1 MLLDGLFLYC
11 IQNFLQQSIEL
22 FSFLWH
28 YIRYKT
34 ILGKNISRYGN
45 EQINLN
51 VINYG
56 GEEMKSFISLLIS
69 FIFMSIADSIDSAF
83 NYAISIDAI
92 VVCGSLFSVDL
103 ILKSISEIGIFTY
116 RTDRKNESAY
126 LIINV
131 IVGLILGAI
140 VFFLRNIIVNIFN
153 LNDIQRKLLSNVLA
167 LYIVYLTIGRLANA
181 IFEMVRLKDKLKLY
195 RKSLILYYVSLIA
208 LDFIAFIITKNLIVL
223 FIATIL
229 SWVIS
234 IIYMLYNLKLELILP
249 NGAILR
255 NVIKIGVPTCLERL
269 LSRIF
274 ILIYG
279 VLASNLGTEKYSV
292 HTVCYT
298 TILKLELIANA
309 FQATLMIELP
319 KYKNANEQYKHC
331 VAMKNKCFALIIF
344 LDYLLGALILV
355 ISHGSL
361 PIIDCFPYIIFY
373 SVGMFG
379 LYLYT
384 TYQTLLIVQG
394 KPKIMLIGSVVGA
407 GVRVILCQ
415 IFLNSSISLYVFGI
429 SNFVDFYIRSI
440 IYRIG
445 LSKSYNTGVQ

>member
-1 MLLDGLFLYC
+1 
-11 IQNFLQQSIEL
+11 
-22 FSFLWH
+22 
-28 YIRYKT
+28 
-34 ILGKNISRYGN
+34 
-45 EQINLN
+45 
-51 VINYG
+51 
-56 GEEMKSFISLLIS
+56 MKSFISLLIS

-92 VVCGSLFSVDL
+92 VVCGSLFYVDL

-131 IVGLILGAI
+131 IVGLLLGAI
-140 VFFLRNIIVNIFN
+140 VFCSRGIIVNIFN
-153 LNDIQRKLLSNVLA
+153 LNGIQKELLSNVLA
-167 LYIVYLTIGRLANA
+167 LYICYLTIGRLANA
-181 IFEMVRLKDKLKLY
+181 IFEMVRLKDKLQLY

-208 LDFIAFIITKNLIVL
+208 LDLIAFILTKNLIAL

-229 SWVIS
+229 SWIIS
-234 IIYMLYNLKLELILP
+234 IIYMLYNLKLKLIFP
-249 NGAILR
+249 NYEILR
-255 NVIKIGVPTCLERL
+255 NVIKIGIPTCLERL

-274 ILIYG
+274 ILVYG
-279 VLASNLGTEKYSV
+279 VLASKLGTKNYSI

-298 TILKLELIANA
+298 TILKLEIIANA

-331 VAMKNKCFALIIF
+331 IAMKNKCFALIIF

-355 ISHGSL
+355 VSHGSL
-361 PIIDCFPYIIFY
+361 PLSNCFPYVIFY
-373 SVGMFG
+373 SLGMFG

-384 TYQTLLIVQG
+384 TYQSILIVQG

-407 GVRVILCQ
+407 AVRVMLCQ
-415 IFLNSSISLYVFGI
+415 VFLNSSISLFVFGI
-429 SNFVDFYIRSI
+429 SNFVDFYVRSAV
-440 IYRIG
+440 YRIG
-445 LSKSYNTGVQ
+445 LSKYYKLLNSDTK